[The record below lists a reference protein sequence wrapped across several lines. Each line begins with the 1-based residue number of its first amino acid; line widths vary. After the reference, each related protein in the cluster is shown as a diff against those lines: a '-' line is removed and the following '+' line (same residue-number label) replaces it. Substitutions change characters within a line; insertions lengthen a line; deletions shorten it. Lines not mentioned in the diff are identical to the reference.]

1 MEQSITELQPRLTEH
16 FAKLVDTNKLA
27 HAYLFSGPRGTGKNK
42 LAHWVAQA
50 VFCQNKTAGYPCLK
64 CNDCR
69 RISQNNQPD
78 VVEIKPDGASIKVE
92 QIRYL
97 KSEFV
102 KSGIEGNRKLFII
115 QNAEKMTTSAANSL
129 LKFLEEPSGDVTAF
143 LLTDSLNQI
152 LPTIVSRCQ
161 LVELSSLTTKK
172 MINKLVGLG
181 VTPEKANLLA
191 HLTNSQ
197 KEASELEQ
205 DEEFTQ
211 LLAHLWEWFNQV
223 LRNDWR
229 AFVGV
234 QTKLMPYA
242 TDNERQ
248 ERLIQLILLL
258 TRDILLLKYGKNED
272 VAFIM
277 YSEELGQRNL
287 NISESGAIR
296 AVEAV
301 LSTKRQRAVNV
312 SFQNVLE
319 ALTLNLCS
327 WYQE

>member
-1 MEQSITELQPRLTEH
+1 MEQSIIELQPRLTKH
-16 FAKLVDTNKLA
+16 FAKLVDNKKLA

-50 VFCQNKTAGYPCLK
+50 VFCKQKQNGHPCLK
-64 CNDCR
+64 CNECR
-69 RISQNNQPD
+69 RIAQNNQPD
-78 VVEIKPDGASIKVE
+78 VVEIKPEGNSIKVD

-97 KSEFV
+97 KAEFV
-102 KSGIEGNRKLFII
+102 KSGVESNRKLFII
-115 QNAEKMTTSAANSL
+115 QNAEKMTISAANSL

-143 LLTDSLNQI
+143 LLTDSVNQI
-152 LPTIVSRCQ
+152 LPTIISRCQ
-161 LVELSSLTTKK
+161 LVELSSLTLK
-172 MINKLVGLG
+172 KLVATLETKGIG
-181 VTPEKANLLA
+181 VDKANLLA

-197 KEASELEQ
+197 KEAQELDG
-205 DEEFTQ
+205 DEDFNK
-211 LLAHLWEWFNQV
+211 LLVNVWEWFNQV

-242 TDNERQ
+242 TDKASQ
-248 ERLIQLILLL
+248 DRLLQLIVLL

-277 YSEELGQRNL
+277 YSKELNERNL
-287 NISESGAIR
+287 KIPENGAIR

-312 SFQNVLE
+312 SFQSILE

-327 WYQE
+327 WYQA